1 MAQMGNFVSETNEA
15 EEGFPVVPAGIY
27 PARIVESDYKLTKD
41 GRGKVMSLTYEIL
54 DDRFAGMKIT
64 EWLCLEHEKAQ
75 TRIIAQKKFNKIK
88 QVLGVTAV
96 QDTAQL
102 HGIPLK
108 IDVAVVDGQKG
119 KMNNI
124 KEHIDIKGSTVS
136 PVPNSPSGV
145 PDGGQTPATGKKPWE
160 K

>member
-1 MAQMGNFVSETNEA
+1 MAQMGNFTAETNEA
-15 EEGFPVVPAGIY
+15 DEGFSVIPAGVY

-41 GRGKVMSLTYEIL
+41 GKGKVMSLTYEIL
-54 DDRFAGMKIT
+54 DDRFSGMKVT
-64 EWLCLEHEKAQ
+64 EWLCLEHEKQQ

-88 QVLGVTAV
+88 QVLGVATI

-108 IDVAVVDGQKG
+108 IDVTVVDGNKG

-124 KEHIDIKGSTVS
+124 KEHLNINGSPSSAPTTTAS
-136 PVPNSPSGV
+136 EGVPN
-145 PDGGQTPATGKKPWE
+145 GQTPATGKMPWI